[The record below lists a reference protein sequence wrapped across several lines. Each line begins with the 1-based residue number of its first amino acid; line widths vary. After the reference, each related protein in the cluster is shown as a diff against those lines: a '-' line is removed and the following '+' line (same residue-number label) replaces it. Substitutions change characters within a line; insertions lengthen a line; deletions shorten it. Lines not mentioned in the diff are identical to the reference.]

1 MQSVV
6 GNEDPDRTLNMV
18 KRAEAGMTA
27 LVLTVRVKTV
37 RVQTVYPPYI
47 SILQL
52 VSETR
57 FNSVDGGWPIARRG
71 REKVRILRQS
81 AYVWLNKGW
90 YVRAVQAQ
98 RTGIPLPAT
107 LGP

>member
-1 MQSVV
+1 M
-6 GNEDPDRTLNMV
+6 GNEDPERTINMLPTGGG
-18 KRAEAGMTA
+18 EESNQI
-27 LVLTVRVKTV
+27 V

-90 YVRAVQAQ
+90 YVRAVQAP